1 MLWDASGSLRMYAD
15 DERTREVGQTHS
27 TGEVSEQGRATG
39 GGGDG
44 GKGFDQGKSATA
56 NASRTLSRT
65 DAPSALGRIRQA
77 ANKDKE
83 MRFTALLHHVFAPRL
98 CARPTSV

>member
-1 MLWDASGSLRMYAD
+1 MMNERGKSDRPIVPGKSLNKA
-15 DERTREVGQTHS
+15 GQLA
-27 TGEVSEQGRATG
+27 EEEMDGRGLT
-39 GGGDG
+39 
-44 GKGFDQGKSATA
+44 KGKSA
-56 NASRTLSRT
+56 
-65 DAPSALGRIRQA
+65 SALGRIRQA

>member
-15 DERTREVGQTHS
+15 DERTWEVGQTQS

-44 GKGFDQGKSATA
+44 GKGFDQEKSAIA
-56 NASRTLSRT
+56 KRVPDSEPDRRAQRAEA
-65 DAPSALGRIRQA
+65 D
-77 ANKDKE
+77 
-83 MRFTALLHHVFAPRL
+83 
-98 CARPTSV
+98 TSSSK